1 VLAAGAVLLTSIG
14 LSPAE
19 ATPQTR
25 SAAPVL
31 DWSRWATQAIVAGRP
46 PASSE
51 VLLGIVHVAI
61 ADTVAGLGS
70 GHPFLVKVRPDR
82 KASVSAAVA
91 TAAYDVL
98 RVRVPG
104 QQAFLDTTYA
114 TYLAGVKDG
123 DAKTRGVR
131 LGRTVAAAVLAWRAD
146 DGMANTVP
154 YVQRP
159 VGPGVWEP
167 TAPTP
172 PVDIVLTQVK
182 PLALRSVRQFQPPG
196 PDPLKSRRYARDVAE
211 VAALGRIDSAVRTPR
226 QTETAIFW
234 SDQTALQ
241 WSRALT
247 TLTEAKGLSLG
258 AAAQLLVRV
267 HVSAADA
274 LITCWV
280 AKFHYA
286 GWRPIHA
293 IQRADTDGNPAT
305 TTDPTWTPLLGANHP
320 DYPSGHS
327 CITNAIT
334 AALRIY
340 FKTDRVPVVVSSLN
354 TGTTRTYSSLSSVGA
369 EVREARILSGLHF
382 RNAMLDGE
390 VLGAGVSNWVAD
402 HFRAA
407 R

>member
-1 VLAAGAVLLTSIG
+1 V
-14 LSPAE
+14 
-19 ATPQTR
+19 
-25 SAAPVL
+25 
-31 DWSRWATQAIVAGRP
+31 DWSRWATQAIVVGRP

-70 GHPFLVKVRPDR
+70 GRPFLIKIRPDH

-114 TYLAGVKDG
+114 AYLAGVKDG
-123 DAKTRGVR
+123 DAKARGVR

-146 DGMANTVP
+146 DGMANQVA

-182 PLALRSVRQFQPPG
+182 PLALRSAWQFQPPG

-211 VAALGRIDSAVRTPR
+211 VAALGRIDSAVRTAR
-226 QTETAIFW
+226 QTETARFW
-234 SDQTALQ
+234 SDHSAQQ
-241 WSRALT
+241 FSRALT
-247 TLTEAKGLSLG
+247 TLTEARQLSLG

-280 AKFHYA
+280 AKFHYLS
-286 GWRPIHA
+286 WRPVHA
-293 IQRADTDGNPAT
+293 IQRGDTDGNPAT
-305 TTDPTWTPLLGANHP
+305 VADPTWNSLITGNHP
-320 DYPSGHS
+320 EYPSGHS
-327 CITNAIT
+327 CITNAMT
-334 AALRIY
+334 SALRIY
-340 FKTDRVPVVVSSLN
+340 FHTDRVPFVATSLV
-354 TGTTRTYSSLSSVGA
+354 TGTTRTYSTLSAVGA
-369 EVREARILSGLHF
+369 DVREARILSGLHF

-390 VLGAGVSNWVAD
+390 VLGAGVSDWVAD